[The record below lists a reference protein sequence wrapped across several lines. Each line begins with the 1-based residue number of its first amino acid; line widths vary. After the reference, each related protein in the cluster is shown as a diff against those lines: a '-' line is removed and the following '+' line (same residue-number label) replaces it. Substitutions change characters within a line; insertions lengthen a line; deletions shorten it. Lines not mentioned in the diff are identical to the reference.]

1 MVSRFIAGRD
11 VAWSFPCYGAART
24 LGVETI
30 VGTTVETTRTPPLT
44 IRMLGPL
51 AVMRDGAP
59 IDLPQS
65 RKVRALLAYLALAP
79 EPVSRSR
86 LCDLLWDGPNDPR
99 GELRWCLSK
108 LRGLLDDP
116 EEARLETPHDTV
128 HIRCAGCAIDALEL
142 AAATAEGLHRLDV
155 TRLEHLASLFAGTF
169 LEDVEVDRRHPFE
182 TWLMAQRRRF
192 QAQQIAVL
200 EQLVA
205 RLPPE
210 DERALPWLEKW
221 LDLSPFDNRAHRSLL
236 AALMARGRIKAG
248 EDHLDAVSSLFQS
261 EGLEAAP
268 LRAFWQTLHAA
279 PRVSAQ
285 ITTFTP
291 DPPPLIDPAGHPLG
305 KRVSLAVMPF
315 VEDGVDAAFCGG
327 LADGLTHDI
336 ITRLAK
342 LKAFFVIARGSVY
355 ALAGRGIG
363 PEEAG
368 RRLNVEYAASGTVNR
383 NSGRLSVSVELV
395 EVATARIVWSE
406 RFEPREDDLFP
417 LLDEIGNA
425 IVASIA
431 SEIETAE
438 RDRAILK
445 APAALSAWE
454 AYHRGLWHM
463 YRFTRE
469 ENEQAGHFFRMA
481 IGLDPTFARAHAGLS
496 FTHWQ
501 NAFQGW
507 GDHDREA
514 GLAYETAGR
523 SVLIDD
529 HNPAS
534 HWAMGRAQWLRG
546 SNDESLSELAR
557 AVDLS
562 PNFALGHYALAFV
575 HSQSGD
581 PTAAIG
587 SADQSRQLSP
597 FDPLLFAMLG
607 ARAMGHVRLGEFEE
621 AADWA
626 LKAAARPNAHI
637 IILAIA
643 ANCLGLAGRIEEG
656 RAFAARIR
664 QSRPDYDI
672 DTFLASF
679 HFHPEAALLFREGAR
694 RVGLG

>member
-1 MVSRFIAGRD
+1 
-11 VAWSFPCYGAART
+11 
-24 LGVETI
+24 
-30 VGTTVETTRTPPLT
+30 
-44 IRMLGPL
+44 MLGPL
-51 AVMRDGAP
+51 TVMRDGVPLA
-59 IDLPQS
+59 LPQS
-65 RKVRALLAYLALAP
+65 RKVRALLAYLVLAP
-79 EPVSRSR
+79 EPVGRSK
-86 LCDLLWDGPNDPR
+86 LCDLLWDGPDDPR

-116 EEARLETPHDTV
+116 QHPRLETPNDAV
-128 HIRCAGCAIDALEL
+128 HIRCADCAVDALEL
-142 AAATAEGLHRLDV
+142 AAATADGLDRLPV
-155 TRLEHLASLFAGTF
+155 ARLAHLAALFTGPF
-169 LEDVEVDRRHPFE
+169 LEDIAVDPRHAFE
-182 TWLMAQRRRF
+182 AWRLAQQRRF

-200 EQLVA
+200 EQLVT

-210 DERALPWLEKW
+210 DERALPWLETW
-221 LDLSPFDNRAHRSLL
+221 LTLSPFDLRAHRALL
-236 AALMARGRIKAG
+236 TALMERGRIKAG
-248 EDHLDAVSSLFQS
+248 EDHLEAVSRLFQS
-261 EGLEAAP
+261 ERLDGAP
-268 LRAFWQTLHAA
+268 LRVFWRGLHAKA
-279 PRVSAQ
+279 PASAAAAVVV
-285 ITTFTP
+285 P
-291 DPPPLIDPAGHPLG
+291 EPSPLVDPAGRPLG

-315 VEDGVDAAFCGG
+315 AETGGDAAFRGG

-368 RRLNVEYAASGTVNR
+368 RRLNVEYVASGVVER
-383 NSGRLSVSVELV
+383 KVRRLLVSVELV

-417 LLDEIGNA
+417 VLDEIGNA

-445 APAALSAWE
+445 VPTAMSAWE

-469 ENEQAGHFFRMA
+469 ENEQAGYFFRMA
-481 IGLDPTFARAHAGLS
+481 VGLDPTFARAHAGLS

-534 HWAMGRAQWLRG
+534 HWAMGRALWLRG
-546 SNDESLSELAR
+546 SNEESLGELAR

-581 PTAAIG
+581 PTAAID
-587 SADQSRQLSP
+587 SSDQSRHLSP
-597 FDPLLFAMLG
+597 FDPLLFGMLG
-607 ARAMGHVRLGEFEE
+607 ARAMGHVRRGEFEE

-626 LKAAARPNAHI
+626 IKAAARPNAHI

-672 DTFLASF
+672 DTFLTSF
-679 HFHPEAALLFREGAR
+679 RFTPDAAALFREGAR